1 MSGCR
6 GRAQGVG
13 SGRPSDFKDIDRH
26 SSIVKS
32 LVIHLTTLTGYPSPQ
47 PFLSFNAISKVND
60 PGGLLTNSL
69 FWNGGVGVLESG
81 EAVTQLQGVTLT
93 SIYRNCLR
101 VKVQPG

>member
-1 MSGCR
+1 M
-6 GRAQGVG
+6 G

-32 LVIHLTTLTGYPSPQ
+32 LVIHLTTLTGYLAPP
-47 PFLSFNAISKVND
+47 LNAIAKVND

-69 FWNGGVGVLESG
+69 FWNGGVRSG
-81 EAVTQLQGVTLT
+81 GAVTQLQGVTLT
-93 SIYRNCLR
+93 SIYSNCLR